1 MSHDMKVDTHQ
12 IRMLRETR
20 GWSQEQL
27 ATISGLSPRT
37 IQRMETD
44 GRASGESRMAV
55 ASALGVEPM
64 QLATATTVSET
75 TGPTSSKTMS
85 PADRT
90 KIVLWI
96 VSLVL
101 AVMLLQLIFAHQLGK
116 SSGERNAR
124 VAATCKAN
132 PDSESCR
139 R

>member
-1 MSHDMKVDTHQ
+1 MKIDASQLKT
-12 IRMLRETR
+12 LREAR

-27 ATISGLSPRT
+27 AAVSGLSPRT
-37 IQRMETD
+37 IQRLEAD

-55 ASALGVEPM
+55 AAAFGVEPV
-64 QLATATTVSET
+64 QLAVAGAGPETAQSVS
-75 TGPTSSKTMS
+75 TSAMN
-85 PADRT
+85 PADRV

-116 SSGERNAR
+116 SSGERNAK
-124 VAATCKAN
+124 VVEACKAN
-132 PDSESCR
+132 PTSESCR